1 MTGDKRIHEE
11 IGRAADLSGAELV
24 ANWRKMFRSP
34 QSKGFKQG
42 LREQA
47 SAFRIRLRTL
57 GDPIS
62 ARRKSFLAIAERGE
76 AAKPA
81 VSERHDSSNA
91 AGRK

>member
-1 MTGDKRIHEE
+1 MTGDKRIHQE
-11 IGRAADLSGAELV
+11 IGRPADLSGAELV
-24 ANWRKMFRSP
+24 VNWRKMFQSP
-34 QSKGFKQG
+34 QSKGFKQR

-47 SAFRIRLRTL
+47 SAFRIRLRTF

-62 ARRKSFLAIAERGE
+62 ARRERFLAIAERDE

-81 VSERHDSSNA
+81 VSRHHDSSNA